1 MGEWVGV
8 LVAGSRDVEEARIL
22 GEGLGRFPFREAAPE
37 VASELEAG
45 EGGDEEVWEEAGEGE
60 AVEVSVGDEDEG
72 FGWVE
77 VGGEG
82 GDVEESGE
90 FFEFGFE
97 RVLPFRSSF
106 LGVIGFLL

>member
-8 LVAGSRDVEEARIL
+8 LVAGSRDVEEARGL

-60 AVEVSVGDEDEG
+60 TVQISVGNENEG
-72 FGWVE
+72 FFGIE
-77 VGGEG
+77 VGGECW
-82 GDVEESGE
+82 DV
-90 FFEFGFE
+90 
-97 RVLPFRSSF
+97 
-106 LGVIGFLL
+106 